1 MPKAPKKLPKTYV
14 MKSTDTDR
22 VAYQVSNILI
32 DLGCIILR
40 PHQPF
45 RYNSGIISPVYTDNR
60 LILSNPRDREK
71 IVDMLIKTVRQIG
84 IPDVI
89 AGTSTAGIPHAAFIA
104 QKLNLPMVYVRPKPK
119 EYGKT
124 NQVEGSLRKGQIV
137 IVIDDLI
144 STGRSS
150 IEVVN
155 AIRKFGGK
163 VTNIIAITT
172 YGLKA
177 AEENFAENKI
187 KIHTLTDLDH
197 SCEIALEKGFLNAQK
212 AKIIKDWARD
222 PQNWAKKMGYE

>member
-1 MPKAPKKLPKTYV
+1 
-14 MKSTDTDR
+14 MKSTDTENKI
-22 VAYQVSNILI
+22 ALQVSNILV

-45 RYNSGIISPVYTDNR
+45 KFNTGLISPVYTDNR
-60 LILSNPRDREK
+60 LILSSPSDREK
-71 IVDMLIKTVRQIG
+71 IVDLLIEKVKQIG

-104 QKLNLPMVYVRPKPK
+104 QKMDLPMVYVRLKPK

-150 IEVVN
+150 LEVVN
-155 AIRKFGGK
+155 AIRKSGGK
-163 VTNIIAITT
+163 VTDIIAITT
-172 YGLKA
+172 YGLKTA
-177 AEENFAENKI
+177 DQNFAKNKI
-187 KIHTLTDLDH
+187 KIHTLTDLGH
-197 SCEIALEKGFLNAQK
+197 SCEVALEKGFLDAQK
-212 AKIIKDWARD
+212 TKIIKDWAND
-222 PQNWAKKMGYE
+222 PRNWAKKIGYE